1 MSETKH
7 TPGPWTLE
15 TVETQIGSCHR
26 IGPFPSLGAR
36 AETYACV
43 YADAIPLRCELKT
56 GRELLANARLIHA
69 SPELLAYAVAEQTL
83 RDTTEYSPNAHG
95 ELRKALGVPDEFKCI
110 GDYLDALR
118 KAAIAKATL
127 PLPR

>member
-7 TPGPWTLE
+7 TPGPWKCERSGDGKYYLVGDGQSSWGTH
-15 TVETQIGSCHR
+15 V
-26 IGPFPSLGAR
+26 
-36 AETYACV
+36 AEV
-43 YADAIPLRCELKT
+43 YSDDTDKHEAA
-56 GRELLANARLIHA
+56 ANARLIHA

-127 PLPR
+127 PPGAIGEGEK